1 VGKSPKVEEMRMRA
15 ITQGKYGLDSLV
27 LSEIP
32 TPRIESEQILVKV
45 EAASI
50 YAAVLHLITA
60 DISLI
65 RLLAGFRK
73 PRMRPGQSFAG
84 TVIEIGSEVKDLKVG
99 DRVCGTAPGALAEL
113 VVARAKR
120 VALLPKG
127 VGFDEASTI
136 PVSAGTALQAVRKH
150 GQVSDGQKVL
160 IIGASGCVGSFAVQI
175 AIGIGAEVTGVCR
188 GSKKSYVRT
197 LGAHQAIDYESE
209 SITGAFDCIIDASS
223 FLSIKQ
229 LRKLLKSGG
238 RLVIV
243 GAAANHGS
251 SGLSRLV
258 ATALLSLFIK
268 ESIKSFIQS
277 EDKDELPLLLE
288 DLARKRINPVID
300 KKFPLEF
307 SAQAVEHFAS
317 GKASGHIVVSP
328 SL

>member
-1 VGKSPKVEEMRMRA
+1 MRA

-32 TPRIESEQILVKV
+32 TPKIGSKQVLVKV
-45 EAASI
+45 EAASV

-60 DISLI
+60 DISLV
-65 RLLAGFRK
+65 RLFAGLRK

-84 TVIEIGSEVKDLKVG
+84 TVIEIGSEVEDLKVG
-99 DRVCGTAPGALAEL
+99 NRVCGTAPGAFADL

-120 VALLPKG
+120 VAVLPDS

-136 PVSAGTALQAVRKH
+136 PVSASTARQAVRKH
-150 GQVSDGQKVL
+150 GQVGAGQKVL

-175 AIGIGAEVTGVCR
+175 AVGLGAEVTGVCR

-197 LGAHQAIDYESE
+197 LGAHQVIDYESE
-209 SITGAFDCIIDASS
+209 SITGAFDCIIDTSS

-229 LRKLLKSGG
+229 LRRLLKSSG

-243 GAAANHGS
+243 GSAANPGS
-251 SGLSRLV
+251 SGLSRLM

-268 ESIKSFIQS
+268 ESIKAFTQS
-277 EDKDELPLLLE
+277 ENKDDLSVLLE
-288 DLARKRINPVID
+288 DLARKRITPTIA
-300 KKFPLEF
+300 KKLPLEL

-317 GKASGHIVVSP
+317 GKACGHVIISP

>member
-1 VGKSPKVEEMRMRA
+1 MRA

-32 TPRIESEQILVKV
+32 TPKIGSKQVLVKV
-45 EAASI
+45 EAASV

-60 DISLI
+60 DISLV
-65 RLLAGFRK
+65 RLFAGLRK

-84 TVIEIGSEVKDLKVG
+84 TVIEIGSEVEDLKVG
-99 DRVCGTAPGALAEL
+99 NRVCGTAPGAFADL

-120 VALLPKG
+120 VAVLPDS

-136 PVSAGTALQAVRKH
+136 PVSASTALQAVRKH
-150 GQVSDGQKVL
+150 GQVSAGQKVL

-175 AIGIGAEVTGVCR
+175 AVGLGAEVTGVCR

-197 LGAHQAIDYESE
+197 LGAHQVIDYESE
-209 SITGAFDCIIDASS
+209 SITGAFDCIIDTSS

-229 LRKLLKSGG
+229 LRRLLKSSG

-243 GAAANHGS
+243 GSAANPGS
-251 SGLSRLV
+251 SGLSRLM

-268 ESIKSFIQS
+268 ESIKAFTQS
-277 EDKDELPLLLE
+277 ENKDDLSVLLE
-288 DLARKRINPVID
+288 DLARKRITPVIA
-300 KKFPLEF
+300 KKLPLEL

-317 GKASGHIVVSP
+317 GKACGHVIISP

>member
-1 VGKSPKVEEMRMRA
+1 MRA

-32 TPRIESEQILVKV
+32 TPKIGSKQVLVKV
-45 EAASI
+45 EAASV

-60 DISLI
+60 DISLV
-65 RLLAGFRK
+65 RLFAGLRK

-99 DRVCGTAPGALAEL
+99 NRVCGTAPGAFANL

-120 VALLPKG
+120 VAVLPNG

-150 GQVSDGQKVL
+150 GQVGAGQKVL

-175 AIGIGAEVTGVCR
+175 AVGLGAEVTGVCR

-197 LGAHQAIDYESE
+197 LGAHQVIDYESE
-209 SITGAFDCIIDASS
+209 SITGAFDCIIDTSS

-229 LRKLLKSGG
+229 LRRSLKSSG

-243 GAAANHGS
+243 GSAANPGS
-251 SGLSRLV
+251 SGLSRLM

-268 ESIKSFIQS
+268 ESIKAFTQS
-277 EDKDELPLLLE
+277 ENKDDLSMLLE
-288 DLARKRINPVID
+288 DLARKRITPVIA
-300 KKFPLEF
+300 KKLPLELN
-307 SAQAVEHFAS
+307 AQAVEHFAS
-317 GKASGHIVVSP
+317 GKACGHVIISP

>member
-1 VGKSPKVEEMRMRA
+1 MRA

-32 TPRIESEQILVKV
+32 TPKIGSKQVLVKV
-45 EAASI
+45 EAASV

-60 DISLI
+60 DISLV
-65 RLLAGFRK
+65 RLFAGLRK

-99 DRVCGTAPGALAEL
+99 NRVCGTAPGAFADL

-120 VALLPKG
+120 VAVLPDS

-136 PVSAGTALQAVRKH
+136 PVSASTALQAVRKH
-150 GQVSDGQKVL
+150 GQVGAGQKVL

-175 AIGIGAEVTGVCR
+175 AVGLGAEVTGVCR
-188 GSKKSYVRT
+188 GSKKSYVES
-197 LGAHQAIDYESE
+197 LGADQVIAYESE
-209 SITGAFDCIIDASS
+209 SITGAFDCIIDTSS
-223 FLSIKQ
+223 FLSINQ
-229 LRKLLKSGG
+229 LRRLLKSSG

-243 GAAANHGS
+243 GSAANPGS
-251 SGLSRLV
+251 SGLSRLM

-268 ESIKSFIQS
+268 ESIKAFTQS
-277 EDKDELPLLLE
+277 ENKDDLSVLLE
-288 DLARKRINPVID
+288 DLARKRITPVIA
-300 KKFPLEF
+300 KKLPLEL

-317 GKASGHIVVSP
+317 GKACGHVIISP

>member
-1 VGKSPKVEEMRMRA
+1 MRA

-60 DISLI
+60 DISLV
-65 RLLAGFRK
+65 RLFEGLRK

-120 VALLPKG
+120 VALLPNG

-150 GQVSDGQKVL
+150 GQVGAGQKVL

-175 AIGIGAEVTGVCR
+175 AVGLGAEVTGVCR
-188 GSKKSYVRT
+188 GSKKSYVRG
-197 LGAHQAIDYESE
+197 LGAHKVIDYESE

-229 LRKLLKSGG
+229 LRRLLKSGG
-238 RLVIV
+238 SVVIV
-243 GAAANHGS
+243 GHSANPGS
-251 SGLSRLV
+251 SGLSRLI
-258 ATALLSLFIK
+258 ATTVQSLFIK

-277 EDKDELPLLLE
+277 EDKDELPILLE

-300 KKFPLEF
+300 KKFPLEL

-317 GKASGHIVVSP
+317 GKACGHVIISP

>member
-1 VGKSPKVEEMRMRA
+1 MRA

-32 TPRIESEQILVKV
+32 TPKIGSKQVLVKV
-45 EAASI
+45 EAASV

-60 DISLI
+60 DISLV
-65 RLLAGFRK
+65 RLFAGLRK

-99 DRVCGTAPGALAEL
+99 NRVCGTAPGAFADL

-120 VALLPKG
+120 VAVLPDS

-136 PVSAGTALQAVRKH
+136 PVSASTALQAVRKH
-150 GQVSDGQKVL
+150 GQVGAGQKVL

-175 AIGIGAEVTGVCR
+175 AVGLGAEVTGVCR

-197 LGAHQAIDYESE
+197 LGAHQVIDYESE
-209 SITGAFDCIIDASS
+209 SITGAFDCIIDTSS

-229 LRKLLKSGG
+229 LRRLLKSSG

-243 GAAANHGS
+243 GSAANPGS
-251 SGLSRLV
+251 SGLSRLM

-268 ESIKSFIQS
+268 ESIKAFTQS
-277 EDKDELPLLLE
+277 ENKDDLSVLLE
-288 DLARKRINPVID
+288 DLARKRITPVIA
-300 KKFPLEF
+300 KKLPLEL

-317 GKASGHIVVSP
+317 GKACGHVIISP

>member
-1 VGKSPKVEEMRMRA
+1 MRA
-15 ITQGKYGLDSLV
+15 ITQSEYGLDSFA

-32 TPRIESEQILVKV
+32 TPKIDTEQILVKV
-45 EAASI
+45 EAASV
-50 YAAVLHLITA
+50 YAAVLHLTTA
-60 DISLI
+60 DISLV
-65 RLLAGFRK
+65 RLGAGLRK
-73 PRMRPGQSFAG
+73 PRRRPGNSFAG

-99 DRVCGTAPGALAEL
+99 DRVCGTAPGTFADL

-120 VALLPKG
+120 VALLPNG

-150 GQVSDGQKVL
+150 GQVGAGQKVL

-175 AIGIGAEVTGVCR
+175 AVGLGAEVTGVCR
-188 GSKKSYVRT
+188 GSKKSYVRG
-197 LGAHQAIDYESE
+197 LGAHKVIDYESE

-229 LRKLLKSGG
+229 LRRLLKAGG

-243 GAAANHGS
+243 GSAANLGS
-251 SGLSRLV
+251 SGIGRMISV
-258 ATALLSLFIK
+258 ALISLFVK
-268 ESIKSFIQS
+268 ETLKSFLQS
-277 EDKDELPLLLE
+277 DDKDELSLLLE

-317 GKASGHIVVSP
+317 GKASGHIIVLP
-328 SL
+328 HL

>member
-1 VGKSPKVEEMRMRA
+1 MRA
-15 ITQGKYGLDSLV
+15 ITQSEYGLDSLA

-32 TPRIESEQILVKV
+32 TPKIGSEQVLVKV
-45 EAASI
+45 EAASV
-50 YAAVLHLITA
+50 YAAVLHLMTA
-60 DISLI
+60 DILLI
-65 RLLAGFRK
+65 RLLAGLRK

-84 TVIEIGSEVKDLKVG
+84 TVIGIGSEVKDLKVG

-113 VVARAKR
+113 VVARANR
-120 VALLPKG
+120 VALLPIG

-150 GQVSDGQKVL
+150 GQVSAGQKVL

-175 AIGIGAEVTGVCR
+175 AIGLGAEVTGVCR

-197 LGAHQAIDYESE
+197 LGAHQVIDYESE
-209 SITGAFDCIIDASS
+209 SITGAFDCIIDTSS

-229 LRKLLKSGG
+229 LRRLLKSSG

-243 GAAANHGS
+243 GSAANPGS
-251 SGLSRLV
+251 SGLSRLM

-268 ESIKSFIQS
+268 ESIKAFTQS
-277 EDKDELPLLLE
+277 ENKDDLSVLLE
-288 DLARKRINPVID
+288 DLARKRITPTIA
-300 KKFPLEF
+300 KKLPLEL

-317 GKASGHIVVSP
+317 GKACGHVIISP

>member
-1 VGKSPKVEEMRMRA
+1 MRA

-32 TPRIESEQILVKV
+32 TPKIGSKQVLVKV
-45 EAASI
+45 EAASV

-60 DISLI
+60 DISLV
-65 RLLAGFRK
+65 RLFAGLRK

-99 DRVCGTAPGALAEL
+99 NRVCGTVPGAFADL
-113 VVARAKR
+113 VVVRAKR
-120 VALLPKG
+120 VAVLPDS

-136 PVSAGTALQAVRKH
+136 PVSASTALQAVRKH
-150 GQVSDGQKVL
+150 GQVGAGQKVL

-175 AIGIGAEVTGVCR
+175 AVGLGAEVTGVCR
-188 GSKKSYVRT
+188 GSKKSYVES
-197 LGAHQAIDYESE
+197 LGADQVIAYESE
-209 SITGAFDCIIDASS
+209 SITGAFDCIIDTSS
-223 FLSIKQ
+223 FLSINQ
-229 LRKLLKSGG
+229 LRRLLKSSG

-243 GAAANHGS
+243 GSAANPGS
-251 SGLSRLV
+251 SGLSRLM

-268 ESIKSFIQS
+268 ESIKAFTQS
-277 EDKDELPLLLE
+277 ENKDDLSVLLE
-288 DLARKRINPVID
+288 DLARKRITPVIA
-300 KKFPLEF
+300 KKLPLEL

-317 GKASGHIVVSP
+317 GKACGHVIISP

>member
-1 VGKSPKVEEMRMRA
+1 MRA

-32 TPRIESEQILVKV
+32 TPKIGSKQVLVKV
-45 EAASI
+45 EAASV

-60 DISLI
+60 DISLV
-65 RLLAGFRK
+65 RLFAGLRK

-99 DRVCGTAPGALAEL
+99 NRVCGTVPGAFADL
-113 VVARAKR
+113 VVVRAKR
-120 VALLPKG
+120 VAVLPDS

-136 PVSAGTALQAVRKH
+136 PVSASTALQAVRKH
-150 GQVSDGQKVL
+150 GQVGAGQKVL

-175 AIGIGAEVTGVCR
+175 AVGLGAEVTGVCR

-197 LGAHQAIDYESE
+197 LGAHQVIDYESE
-209 SITGAFDCIIDASS
+209 SITGAFDCIIDTSS

-229 LRKLLKSGG
+229 LRRLLKSSG

-243 GAAANHGS
+243 GSAANPGS
-251 SGLSRLV
+251 SGLSRHM

-268 ESIKSFIQS
+268 ESIKAFTQS
-277 EDKDELPLLLE
+277 ENKDDLSVLLE
-288 DLARKRINPVID
+288 DLASKRITPTIA
-300 KKFPLEF
+300 KKLPLEL

-317 GKASGHIVVSP
+317 GKACGHVIISP

>member
-1 VGKSPKVEEMRMRA
+1 MRA

-32 TPRIESEQILVKV
+32 TPKIGSKQVLVKV
-45 EAASI
+45 EAASV

-60 DISLI
+60 DISLV
-65 RLLAGFRK
+65 RLFAGLRK

-84 TVIEIGSEVKDLKVG
+84 TVIEIGSEVEDLKVG
-99 DRVCGTAPGALAEL
+99 NRVCGTAPGAFADL

-120 VALLPKG
+120 VAVLPDS

-136 PVSAGTALQAVRKH
+136 PVSASTALQAVRKH
-150 GQVSDGQKVL
+150 GQVGAGQKVL

-175 AIGIGAEVTGVCR
+175 AVGLGAEVTGVCR

-197 LGAHQAIDYESE
+197 LGAHQVIDYESE

-229 LRKLLKSGG
+229 LRRLLKSGG

-251 SGLSRLV
+251 SGLSRLM

-268 ESIKSFIQS
+268 ESIKAFTQS
-277 EDKDELPLLLE
+277 ENKDDLSVLLE
-288 DLARKRINPVID
+288 DLARKRITPTIA
-300 KKFPLEF
+300 KKLPLEL

-317 GKASGHIVVSP
+317 GKACGHVIISP

>member
-1 VGKSPKVEEMRMRA
+1 
-15 ITQGKYGLDSLV
+15 
-27 LSEIP
+27 
-32 TPRIESEQILVKV
+32 
-45 EAASI
+45 
-50 YAAVLHLITA
+50 
-60 DISLI
+60 
-65 RLLAGFRK
+65 
-73 PRMRPGQSFAG
+73 MRPGQSFAG

-120 VALLPKG
+120 VALLPNG
-127 VGFDEASTI
+127 VGFDQASTI

-150 GQVSDGQKVL
+150 GQVSAGQKVL

-175 AIGIGAEVTGVCR
+175 AVGLGAEVTGVCR

-197 LGAHQAIDYESE
+197 LGAHQVIDYESE
-209 SITGAFDCIIDASS
+209 SITGAFDCIIDTSS

-229 LRKLLKSGG
+229 LRRLLKSSG

-243 GAAANHGS
+243 GSAANPGS
-251 SGLSRLV
+251 SGLSRLM

-268 ESIKSFIQS
+268 ESIKAFTQS
-277 EDKDELPLLLE
+277 ENKDDLSVLLE
-288 DLARKRINPVID
+288 DLARKRITPTIA
-300 KKFPLEF
+300 KKLPLEL

-317 GKASGHIVVSP
+317 GKACGHVIISP

>member
-1 VGKSPKVEEMRMRA
+1 MRA

-32 TPRIESEQILVKV
+32 TPKIGSKQVLVKV
-45 EAASI
+45 EAASV

-60 DISLI
+60 DISLV
-65 RLLAGFRK
+65 RLFAGLRK
-73 PRMRPGQSFAG
+73 TRMRPGQSFAG
-84 TVIEIGSEVKDLKVG
+84 TVIEIGSEVEDLKVG
-99 DRVCGTAPGALAEL
+99 NRVCGTAPGAFADL

-120 VALLPKG
+120 VAVLPDS

-136 PVSAGTALQAVRKH
+136 PVSASTALQAVRKH
-150 GQVSDGQKVL
+150 GQVGAGQKVL

-175 AIGIGAEVTGVCR
+175 AVGLGAEVTGVCR

-197 LGAHQAIDYESE
+197 LGAHQVIDYESE
-209 SITGAFDCIIDASS
+209 SITGAFDCIIDTSS

-229 LRKLLKSGG
+229 LRRLLKSSG

-243 GAAANHGS
+243 GSAANPGS
-251 SGLSRLV
+251 SGLSRLM

-268 ESIKSFIQS
+268 ESIKAFTQS
-277 EDKDELPLLLE
+277 ENKDDLSVLLE
-288 DLARKRINPVID
+288 DLARKRITPTIA
-300 KKFPLEF
+300 KKLPLEL

-317 GKASGHIVVSP
+317 GKACGHVIISP

>member
-1 VGKSPKVEEMRMRA
+1 MRA

-32 TPRIESEQILVKV
+32 TPKIGSKQVLVKV
-45 EAASI
+45 EAASV

-60 DISLI
+60 DISLV
-65 RLLAGFRK
+65 RLFAGLRK

-84 TVIEIGSEVKDLKVG
+84 TVIEIGSEVEDLKVG
-99 DRVCGTAPGALAEL
+99 NRVCGTAPGAFADL

-120 VALLPKG
+120 VAVLPDS

-136 PVSAGTALQAVRKH
+136 PVSASTALQAVRKH
-150 GQVSDGQKVL
+150 GQVGAGQKVL

-175 AIGIGAEVTGVCR
+175 AVGLGAEVTGVCR

-197 LGAHQAIDYESE
+197 LGAHQVIDYESE

-229 LRKLLKSGG
+229 LRRLLKSSG

-243 GAAANHGS
+243 GSAANPGS
-251 SGLSRLV
+251 SGLSRLM

-268 ESIKSFIQS
+268 ESIKAFTQS
-277 EDKDELPLLLE
+277 ENKDDLSVLLE
-288 DLARKRINPVID
+288 DLARKRITPTIA
-300 KKFPLEF
+300 KKLPLEL

-317 GKASGHIVVSP
+317 GKACGHVIISP

>member
-1 VGKSPKVEEMRMRA
+1 MRA

-32 TPRIESEQILVKV
+32 TPKSGSKHVLVKV
-45 EAASI
+45 EAASV

-60 DISLI
+60 DISLV
-65 RLLAGFRK
+65 RLFAGLRK

-84 TVIEIGSEVKDLKVG
+84 TVIEIGSEVEDLKVG
-99 DRVCGTAPGALAEL
+99 NRVCGTAPGAFADL

-120 VALLPKG
+120 VAVLPDS

-136 PVSAGTALQAVRKH
+136 PVSASTALQAVRKH
-150 GQVSDGQKVL
+150 GQVGAGQKVL

-175 AIGIGAEVTGVCR
+175 AVGLGAEVTGVCR

-197 LGAHQAIDYESE
+197 LGAHQVIDYESE
-209 SITGAFDCIIDASS
+209 SITGAFDCIIDTSS

-229 LRKLLKSGG
+229 LRRLLKSSG

-243 GAAANHGS
+243 GSAANPGS
-251 SGLSRLV
+251 SGLSRLM

-268 ESIKSFIQS
+268 ESIKAFTQS
-277 EDKDELPLLLE
+277 ENKDDLSVLLE
-288 DLARKRINPVID
+288 DLARKRITPTIA
-300 KKFPLEF
+300 KKLPLEL

-317 GKASGHIVVSP
+317 GKACGHVIISP

>member
-1 VGKSPKVEEMRMRA
+1 MRA

-60 DISLI
+60 DILLI
-65 RLLAGFRK
+65 RLLAGLRK

-113 VVARAKR
+113 VVARAES
-120 VALLPKG
+120 VALLPNG

-150 GQVSDGQKVL
+150 GQVSAGQKVL
-160 IIGASGCVGSFAVQI
+160 IIGASGCVGSFAVQM
-175 AIGIGAEVTGVCR
+175 AIGLGAEVTGVCR

-197 LGAHQAIDYESE
+197 LGAHQVIDYESE
-209 SITGAFDCIIDASS
+209 SITGAFDCIIDTSS

-229 LRKLLKSGG
+229 LRRLLKLGG

-243 GAAANHGS
+243 GSAANLGS
-251 SGLSRLV
+251 SGIGRMISV
-258 ATALLSLFIK
+258 ALISLFVK
-268 ESIKSFIQS
+268 ETLKSFLQS
-277 EDKDELPLLLE
+277 DDKDELSLLLE

-317 GKASGHIVVSP
+317 GKASGHIIVLP
-328 SL
+328 HL

>member
-1 VGKSPKVEEMRMRA
+1 MRA

-32 TPRIESEQILVKV
+32 TPKIGSKQVLVKV
-45 EAASI
+45 EAASV

-60 DISLI
+60 DISLV
-65 RLLAGFRK
+65 RLFAGLRK

-84 TVIEIGSEVKDLKVG
+84 TVIEIGSEVEDLKVG
-99 DRVCGTAPGALAEL
+99 NRVCGTAPGAFADL

-120 VALLPKG
+120 VAVLPDS

-136 PVSAGTALQAVRKH
+136 PVSASTALQAVRKH
-150 GQVSDGQKVL
+150 GQVGAGQKVL

-175 AIGIGAEVTGVCR
+175 AVGLGAEVTGVCR

-197 LGAHQAIDYESE
+197 LGAHQVIDYESE
-209 SITGAFDCIIDASS
+209 SITGAFDCIIDTSS

-229 LRKLLKSGG
+229 LRRLLKSSG

-243 GAAANHGS
+243 GSAANPGS
-251 SGLSRLV
+251 SGLSRLM

-268 ESIKSFIQS
+268 ESIKAFTQS
-277 EDKDELPLLLE
+277 ENKDDLCVLLE
-288 DLARKRINPVID
+288 DLARKRITPTIA
-300 KKFPLEF
+300 KKLPLEL

-317 GKASGHIVVSP
+317 GKACGHVIISP

>member
-1 VGKSPKVEEMRMRA
+1 MRA

-32 TPRIESEQILVKV
+32 TPKIGSKQVLVKV
-45 EAASI
+45 EAASV

-60 DISLI
+60 DISLV
-65 RLLAGFRK
+65 RLFAGLRK

-84 TVIEIGSEVKDLKVG
+84 TVIEIGSEVEDLKVG
-99 DRVCGTAPGALAEL
+99 NRVCGTAPGAFADL

-120 VALLPKG
+120 VAVLPDS

-136 PVSAGTALQAVRKH
+136 PVSASTALQAVRKH
-150 GQVSDGQKVL
+150 GQVGAGQKVL

-175 AIGIGAEVTGVCR
+175 AVGLGAEVTGVCR

-197 LGAHQAIDYESE
+197 LGAHQVIDYESE
-209 SITGAFDCIIDASS
+209 SITGAFDCIIDTSS

-229 LRKLLKSGG
+229 LRRLLKSSG

-243 GAAANHGS
+243 GSAANPGS
-251 SGLSRLV
+251 SGLSRLM

-268 ESIKSFIQS
+268 ESIKAFTQS
-277 EDKDELPLLLE
+277 ENKDDLSVLLE
-288 DLARKRINPVID
+288 DLARKRITPTIA
-300 KKFPLEF
+300 KKLPLEL

-317 GKASGHIVVSP
+317 GKACGHVIISP

>member
-1 VGKSPKVEEMRMRA
+1 MRA

-32 TPRIESEQILVKV
+32 TPKIGSKQVLVKV
-45 EAASI
+45 EAASV

-60 DISLI
+60 DISLV
-65 RLLAGFRK
+65 RLFAGLRK

-99 DRVCGTAPGALAEL
+99 NRVCGTAPGAFADL

-120 VALLPKG
+120 VAVLPDS

-136 PVSAGTALQAVRKH
+136 PVSASTALQAVRKH
-150 GQVSDGQKVL
+150 GQVGAGQKVL

-175 AIGIGAEVTGVCR
+175 AVGLGAEVTGVCR
-188 GSKKSYVRT
+188 GSKKSYVES
-197 LGAHQAIDYESE
+197 LGADQVIAYESE
-209 SITGAFDCIIDASS
+209 SITGAFDCIIDTSS
-223 FLSIKQ
+223 FLSINQ
-229 LRKLLKSGG
+229 LRRLLKSSG

-243 GAAANHGS
+243 GSAANPGS
-251 SGLSRLV
+251 SGLSRHM

-268 ESIKSFIQS
+268 ESIKAFTQS
-277 EDKDELPLLLE
+277 ENKDDLSVLLE
-288 DLARKRINPVID
+288 DLARKRITPVIA
-300 KKFPLEF
+300 KKLPLEL

-317 GKASGHIVVSP
+317 GKACGHVIISP

>member
-1 VGKSPKVEEMRMRA
+1 MRA

-84 TVIEIGSEVKDLKVG
+84 TVIEIGSEVKDLKIG

-120 VALLPKG
+120 VALLPNG

-150 GQVSDGQKVL
+150 GQVSAGQKVL

-175 AIGIGAEVTGVCR
+175 AIGLGAEVTGVCR

-197 LGAHQAIDYESE
+197 LGAHQVIGYESE

-288 DLARKRINPVID
+288 DLA
-300 KKFPLEF
+300 PL
-307 SAQAVEHFAS
+307 VN
-317 GKASGHIVVSP
+317 
-328 SL
+328 